1 MNSFEK
7 EQDKIL
13 MLEKMKEDFWET
25 ETNEGS
31 SYEEVEEDFN
41 DMIKAHEADEEDM
54 GFGEDDV

>member
-25 ETNEGS
+25 KTNEDS
-31 SYEEVEEDFN
+31 SYEEVERDFN
-41 DMIKAHEADEEDM
+41 EMIIAHEADEREMGIEED
-54 GFGEDDV
+54 V